1 MSLYWSMSRPDTVA
15 RAAGARA
22 EAKAANVGDQIRVMQ
37 GNIDRLSLLCQ
48 AMWELV
54 SEKTNLTGQ
63 DIEQRVMEID
73 LRDGTLDGKMGRSEH
88 KCPQCNRN
96 LHRRHDKCLYC
107 GHEVG
112 REHAFDVG

>member
-63 DIEQRVMEID
+63 DIEQRV
-73 LRDGTLDGKMGRSEH
+73 RSEE
-88 KCPQCNRN
+88 
-96 LHRRHDKCLYC
+96 RR
-107 GHEVG
+107 VG
-112 REHAFDVG
+112 KECRSRWSPYH